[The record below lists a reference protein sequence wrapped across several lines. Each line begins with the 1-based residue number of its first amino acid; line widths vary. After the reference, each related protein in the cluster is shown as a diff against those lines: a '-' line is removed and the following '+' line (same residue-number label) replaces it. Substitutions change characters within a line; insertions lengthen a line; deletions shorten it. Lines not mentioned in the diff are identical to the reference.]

1 MINIAIKRTG
11 PLDWTLSYLLRSLY
25 TVNPILSPP
34 PRGGGGLFIP
44 SLLEAVGGG
53 GAYWRRWAYLRGFI
67 NLETTMVSVLHKELE
82 YKVEKLKSK
91 TF

>member
-34 PRGGGGLFIP
+34 PQGGGAYLFQAYLRRWGGGGL
-44 SLLEAVGGG
+44 
-53 GAYWRRWAYLRGFI
+53 
-67 NLETTMVSVLHKELE
+67 LETVSLFERG
-82 YKVEKLKSK
+82 Y
-91 TF
+91 

>member
-34 PRGGGGLFIP
+34 PPPPPPPRGGLFIIYSKPPWGGGGGGGGL
-44 SLLEAVGGG
+44 
-53 GAYWRRWAYLRGFI
+53 
-67 NLETTMVSVLHKELE
+67 LETVSLFERGV
-82 YKVEKLKSK
+82 Y
-91 TF
+91 

>member
-34 PRGGGGLFIP
+34 PPGGGLFIP
-44 SLLEAVGGG
+44 SLLETVGG
-53 GAYWRRWAYLRGFI
+53 GAYLRR
-67 NLETTMVSVLHKELE
+67 ELIWE
-82 YKVEKLKSK
+82 GLLI
-91 TF
+91 

>member
-34 PRGGGGLFIP
+34 PPRGGGLFIP
-44 SLLEAVGGG
+44 SLLETVGG
-53 GAYWRRWAYLRGFI
+53 GAYLRRWAYLRGVI
-67 NLETTMVSVLHKELE
+67 NLETTMVSVLHKELK

>member
-34 PRGGGGLFIP
+34 PP
-44 SLLEAVGGG
+44 QGG
-53 GAYWRRWAYLRGFI
+53 GAYLFQAYLRRWGGG
-67 NLETTMVSVLHKELE
+67 LTGDGELIWE
-82 YKVEKLKSK
+82 GGLLI
-91 TF
+91 

>member
-34 PRGGGGLFIP
+34 PPQGGAYLFQAYLRRWGGGLTWDV
-44 SLLEAVGGG
+44 SLFE
-53 GAYWRRWAYLRGFI
+53 RG
-67 NLETTMVSVLHKELE
+67 
-82 YKVEKLKSK
+82 Y
-91 TF
+91 